1 MLKLVKKHDWLELK
15 AENLLLKDEVDRL
28 SAKLET
34 AKAETA
40 EIEKKVD
47 AWQEKKPY
55 CGGHCNVCKHG
66 YTVKC
71 GYVSPLG
78 FHTKPETGCMLEAKL
93 SCYLF
98 EPKEVEEAGK

>member
-55 CGGHCNVCKHG
+55 CGGHCHGCKHSYTAKVG
-66 YTVKC
+66 YD
-71 GYVSPLG
+71 SLRG
-78 FHTKPETGCMLEAKL
+78 FLTKPEMGCMLKAKL